1 MGSITNL
8 TKRRNIM
15 RAAKPKIA
23 KICTTNRDE
32 KGPNGEP
39 VGCND
44 DGDLIEFVDYDGELH
59 PEVFLRGEHNIVT
72 AVSELIRD
80 QCIRQDDQN
89 APDISDFEQ
98 GMIFGK
104 LAALEWVE
112 GGEWNSLIKIVNRE
126 ADDPFNIRRSHR
138 DILRIVNQLTEK
150 VWWNRHQ
157 IWLENISA
165 GTEQIRCEE
174 IFAAAKKA
182 ARRVERKYGKRNL
195 GWNDL
200 DWGVL
205 NGQLSALRWVTGD
218 EWDMLDT

>member
-1 MGSITNL
+1 
-8 TKRRNIM
+8 M

-23 KICTTNRDE
+23 KTCTINRDE
-32 KGPNGEP
+32 KGPNGQP

-44 DGDLIEFVDYDGELH
+44 DGDLIEFVDYDGELY

-80 QCIRQDDQN
+80 RCIRQDDEN

-98 GMIFGK
+98 GMMFGK
-104 LAALEWVE
+104 LAALGWLE
-112 GGEWNSLIKIVNRE
+112 GGEWNSLINIVNRE
-126 ADDPFNIRRSHR
+126 EDDPFNIRRSHR
-138 DILRIVNQLTEK
+138 DIVRIVNQLTEK

-157 IWLENISA
+157 ILLENISA

-205 NGQLSALRWVTGD
+205 NGQLSALRWVIGD
-218 EWDMLDT
+218 EWDNLDT

>member
-23 KICTTNRDE
+23 KTCTTNRDE
-32 KGPNGEP
+32 KGPNGQP

-44 DGDLIEFVDYDGELH
+44 DGDLIEFVDYDGEIC
-59 PEVFLRGEHNIVT
+59 PDVFLRGEQNI
-72 AVSELIRD
+72 AAAASEFIH
-80 QCIRQDDQN
+80 QCVQQN
-89 APDISDFEQ
+89 EEHEDAPDLTEFEQ

-138 DILRIVNQLTEK
+138 YILRTIEQLVEK

-157 IWLENISA
+157 ILLENISA
-165 GTEQIRCEE
+165 GRDQQICWAGGEGCENPLR
-174 IFAAAKKA
+174 FA
-182 ARRVERKYGKRNL
+182 N
-195 GWNDL
+195 
-200 DWGVL
+200 
-205 NGQLSALRWVTGD
+205 
-218 EWDMLDT
+218 